1 MTTQTE
7 THDHA
12 TLYAVLVGGGLFVL
26 SVAALWFY
34 AS

>member
-12 TLYAVLVGGGLFVL
+12 MMYAVLVGGGLFVL
-26 SVAALWFY
+26 AVGALWFY

>member
-1 MTTQTE
+1 MTTQTQ

-12 TLYAVLVGGGLFVL
+12 TMYAILAGGGLLVL
-26 SVAALWFY
+26 SVIALWFY

>member
-12 TLYAVLVGGGLFVL
+12 MMYAVLAGGGLLVFAVI
-26 SVAALWFY
+26 ALWFY